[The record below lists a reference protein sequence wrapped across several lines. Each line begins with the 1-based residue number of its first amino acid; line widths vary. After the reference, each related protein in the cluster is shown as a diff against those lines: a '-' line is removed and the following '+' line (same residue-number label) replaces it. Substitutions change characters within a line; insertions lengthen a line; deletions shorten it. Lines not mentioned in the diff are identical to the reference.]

1 MNQALVKKWRQ
12 VVALATLLACVSFSV
27 VAQPMSNVER
37 ATELRKIRDELRA
50 RDSFR
55 NADAVVV
62 LSERAVVD
70 AVRQFAGL
78 EIVLANGSVMKLT
91 SVETQLV
98 TGAAIIKIGV
108 QSKSVNLQLSG
119 LLTSGQIKDGRMRMP
134 FRVTEVK
141 LLNGL
146 ISSVFIKTM
155 FGAWLKPDTWNDELP
170 SLDLPLEINEA
181 MEIPASRFNVEGQM
195 PMEIATASYSVP
207 LKLSLTS
214 LLFLDHR
221 AVLVL
226 QANSPAPVNHPTV
239 ETVFAGSDPSALL
252 NEIHQLGAG
261 LTVNGDVRLRLN
273 RNIIS
278 SLLSQIAWQQNPDL
292 KFKLKQGRLRSN
304 EVKTVVSIVNYT
316 DITNGDGQADIS
328 EMRVESIGDG
338 KINLRLS
345 GQGVIDAKVKG
356 REYGVPY
363 GFSPRTNFAIKD
375 QPIPLQFVSENGK
388 VMLRAVAGSV
398 LPINLR
404 FSVQVAGQEIGIN
417 RTEAVQVDRWLNRIE
432 FPALLNREILLPRR
446 LEVDDGGNLH
456 VTQKEKLGYALSNL
470 RVGTSN
476 DAIDIV
482 AEIKMNPK

>member
-1 MNQALVKKWRQ
+1 MNQEVVKKWHQ
-12 VVALATLLACVSFSV
+12 VIVLVALLACGFFSV
-27 VAQPMSNVER
+27 AAQPISSTER
-37 ATELRKIRDELRA
+37 VTELRKIRDELRTQ
-50 RDSFR
+50 DSFR
-55 NADAVVV
+55 NADAVVI
-62 LSERAVVD
+62 LSERAI
-70 AVRQFAGL
+70 AEALRQFAGL
-78 EIVLANGSVMKLT
+78 EITLANGNVMKLT
-91 SVETQLV
+91 SFETQLV

-119 LLTSGQIKDGRMRMP
+119 LLTNGEVEAGRMRLP

-141 LLNGL
+141 LLNSL

-155 FGAWLKPDTWNDELP
+155 FGAWLKPETWSDELP

-181 MEIPASRFNVEGQM
+181 MEIPASRFNVEGQL
-195 PMEIATASYSVP
+195 PMEIATAAYSVP

-214 LLFLDHR
+214 LLFMDRR

-226 QANSPAPVNHPTV
+226 QANLPEPVNSSTV
-239 ETVFAGSDPSALL
+239 EPVFAGSDTSALL

-261 LTVNGDVRLRLN
+261 LTVDGDVRLRLG
-273 RNIIS
+273 RNTLS

-304 EVKTVVSIVNYT
+304 EVKTIVSIVNYT

-328 EMRVESIGDG
+328 EMRVESINDG

-345 GQGVIDAKVKG
+345 GQGVIDAQIKG

-363 GFSPRTNFAIKD
+363 GFSPRTSFAIKD
-375 QPIPLQFVSENGK
+375 QPIPLQFASENGK

-404 FSVQVAGQEIGIN
+404 FSVQLAGQEISIN

-446 LEVDDGGNLH
+446 LEVDDGGNLR
-456 VTQKEKLGYALSNL
+456 VTQKEKLGYALSNM

-482 AEIKMNPK
+482 ADIKVNPK

>member
-1 MNQALVKKWRQ
+1 MNQEIAKKWGQ
-12 VVALATLLACVSFSV
+12 VVALVALLACGSFSAA
-27 VAQPMSNVER
+27 AQPVSNAER
-37 ATELRKIRDELRA
+37 VTELRKIRDELRTQ
-50 RDSFR
+50 DSFR

-62 LSERAVVD
+62 LGERAIAE
-70 AVRQFAGL
+70 AVRQFAGM
-78 EIVLANGSVMKLT
+78 EIALANGSVMKLT
-91 SVETQLV
+91 SFETQLV

-119 LLTSGQIKDGRMRMP
+119 LLTSGEIKDGRMRMP

-141 LLNGL
+141 LLNSL

-181 MEIPASRFNVEGQM
+181 MEIPASRFDVEGQL
-195 PMEIATASYSVP
+195 PMEIGTAAYRVP
-207 LKLSLTS
+207 MKLSLTS
-214 LLFLDHR
+214 LLFLDRR

-226 QANSPAPVNHPTV
+226 QANSPVPVNSSMV
-239 ETVFAGSDPSALL
+239 ESVIAGSDMSALL
-252 NEIHQLGAG
+252 NEIHHLGAG
-261 LTVNGDVRLRLN
+261 LTVDGDVRLRLG
-273 RNIIS
+273 RNILS

-304 EVKTVVSIVNYT
+304 EVKTVISIINYT

-328 EMRVESIGDG
+328 EMRVESINDG
-338 KINLRLS
+338 NINLRLS
-345 GQGVIDAKVKG
+345 GQGVIDAQIKG
-356 REYGVPY
+356 REYGIPY
-363 GFSPRTNFAIKD
+363 GFSPRTSFEIKD
-375 QPIPLQFVSENGK
+375 QPIPLQFTSENGR

-404 FSVQVAGQEIGIN
+404 FSVQVAGQEISVN
-417 RTEAVQVDRWLNRIE
+417 RTEAMQVDRWLNRIE

-446 LEVDDGGNLH
+446 LEVDGGGNLH
-456 VTQKEKLGYALSNL
+456 VTQREKLGYALSNM
-470 RVGTSN
+470 RMGTSN

-482 AEIKMNPK
+482 AEIKVNPK

>member
-1 MNQALVKKWRQ
+1 
-12 VVALATLLACVSFSV
+12 
-27 VAQPMSNVER
+27 MSNVER